1 VRTPVR
7 AILPSHP
14 TLCTPET
21 PVDEVVRLL
30 IENECSALAVIENSD
45 DAKPVGAVTSR
56 DVVYA
61 GLKHG
66 DSSRRMTAGDFM
78 TRTRLVIHEEMSLE
92 ECARVL
98 GDYDAAAAPVVDE
111 WGHCRGVVTQ
121 AQIKGLLSQEGTD
134 RTGRA
139 AARDLHA
146 VPAGRSDG

>member
-1 VRTPVR
+1 VR
-7 AILPSHP
+7 AILPTRP

-30 IENECSALAVIENSD
+30 IENECSALAVIENTGD
-45 DAKPVGAVTSR
+45 PKPLGAVTSR

-66 DSSRRMTAGDFM
+66 DTARRMTAGDFM
-78 TRTRLVIHEEMSLE
+78 TRTRLVIYEEMSLE

-98 GDYDAAAAPVVDE
+98 EDYDASAAPVVDE

-121 AQIKGLLSQEGTD
+121 AQIAGLLSQEGNGG
-134 RTGRA
+134 TGRTA
-139 AARDLHA
+139 GRAIHA
-146 VPAGRSDG
+146 VPAGRTDG